1 MISFLRYQT
10 NGMGILKNTKNP
22 APAQIPKGTAPKIRN
37 RNRISLLSN
46 YALIVEM
53 PGIVSSRTSSRILTV
68 SRDVKIVTPFWIAQ
82 RRIATPSS

>member
-1 MISFLRYQT
+1 MISFLRNQT
-10 NGMGILKNTKNP
+10 KGMGIGGKQKNP
-22 APAQIPKGTAPKIRN
+22 APAQIPKGTAPESKAGTGSVY
-37 RNRISLLSN
+37 RIN
-46 YALIVEM
+46 YALIVEI